1 LRRQLATRVSVELA
15 EAVRAEAERLD
26 LSYSDIMAN
35 ILAAHYG
42 HPPIAVPQ
50 SENQMRL
57 SA

>member
-1 LRRQLATRVSVELA
+1 MSVELA